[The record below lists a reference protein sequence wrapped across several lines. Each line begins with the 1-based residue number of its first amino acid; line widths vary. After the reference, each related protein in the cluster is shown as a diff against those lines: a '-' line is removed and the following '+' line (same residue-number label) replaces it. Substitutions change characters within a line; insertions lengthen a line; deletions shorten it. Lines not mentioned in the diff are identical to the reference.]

1 MAKKAGIGYQ
11 PTDHGVHYGALLKV
25 TRRFRL
31 LDTHQCT
38 NSTEKQKKTDTC
50 TKVLHDHLRALLSK
64 AMESEKGAAD
74 LSLRHG
80 LYQQVLQGLTTS
92 PSSSKDKFL
101 HVLIKSPHNFI

>member
-1 MAKKAGIGYQ
+1 MGKKAGIGYQ

-25 TRRFRL
+25 TQCFRL

-38 NSTEKQKKTDTC
+38 NSTEKQKTDTC
-50 TKVLHDHLRALLSK
+50 TRVLHDHLCALLSK

-80 LYQQVLQGLTTS
+80 LYQQVLKGLTTS

-101 HVLIKSPHNFI
+101 HVLI